1 RLNGKSQQDLQLLM
15 SVGMRM
21 SLMINDLLD
30 IKLIKEHRLRIN
42 PKPMKLQSIT
52 TGVMD
57 MLQYMTAG
65 KQVQLKNNIPLTFPE
80 VVADENRVIQILF
93 NLVHNAIKFTDNG
106 MISVS
111 AMAKD
116 GIATISVADTGIGM
130 EEKIVD
136 TIFHAYEQ
144 GANEGEEYRGGLG
157 LGLAIC
163 KQLVE
168 RQGGQLTVT
177 SKVGEG
183 SVFTFT

>member
-1 RLNGKSQQDLQLLM
+1 
-15 SVGMRM
+15 
-21 SLMINDLLD
+21 
-30 IKLIKEHRLRIN
+30 HRLRID

-136 TIFHAYEQ
+136 T
-144 GANEGEEYRGGLG
+144 
-157 LGLAIC
+157 
-163 KQLVE
+163 
-168 RQGGQLTVT
+168 
-177 SKVGEG
+177 
-183 SVFTFT
+183 